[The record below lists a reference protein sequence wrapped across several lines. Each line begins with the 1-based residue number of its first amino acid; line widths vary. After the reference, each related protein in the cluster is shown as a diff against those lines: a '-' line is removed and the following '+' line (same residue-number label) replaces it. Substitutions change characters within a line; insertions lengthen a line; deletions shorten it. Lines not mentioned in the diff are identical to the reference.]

1 MYHNIEGEKFQS
13 AGNPTWNHFFNTF
26 YTAWLT
32 HGEIVLSPD
41 DFWFQISL
49 LFAEY
54 VAANSGKFRSEFVD
68 FEGIR
73 NLVLY

>member
-1 MYHNIEGEKFQS
+1 
-13 AGNPTWNHFFNTF
+13 
-26 YTAWLT
+26 
-32 HGEIVLSPD
+32 VLSPD